1 MSLSNTNII
10 PREKYK
16 LKRRFKMNQKNETY
30 QFPDNDLHNQIIAM
44 DNELAKQA
52 TNFTV
57 EEQRLFYITLASIK
71 PNQKSSIIEIDKK
84 AGLDMLG
91 LKSQDKY
98 SRLRPMFTK
107 MIKKSLILS
116 GDDEIWNDGF
126 LFYKCRTTKKKI
138 YIYVDDEYIPLL
150 IKLQPGFTRLLSDDA
165 ISFNSKYSMILYQQL
180 MRLNNKGDYGVGF
193 TTKELKTIF
202 GLSKDDYVKKDG
214 HFNRTTFENRT
225 IDVAVKDINEKSKC
239 IQNLRYEKR
248 KKNRR
253 VQGYVFYFDYTDPN
267 EVRPTYNDKES
278 SSEYATDEE
287 IADLRKMIN
296 ELYG

>member
-1 MSLSNTNII
+1 
-10 PREKYK
+10 
-16 LKRRFKMNQKNETY
+16 MNQKNETF

-52 TNFTV
+52 TNFTI

-84 AGLDMLG
+84 AVLDMLG
-91 LKSQDKY
+91 FNSQNQY

-165 ISFNSKYSMILYQQL
+165 ISFNSKFSMILYQQL
-180 MRLNNKGDYGVGF
+180 MRLNNKGDFGVGF

-202 GLSKDDYVKKDG
+202 GLSKEDYVSGGRFDRY
-214 HFNRTTFENRT
+214 NFERKT
-225 IDVAVKDINEKSKC
+225 INVAIKDINEKSKC

-248 KKNRR
+248 KRNGRI
-253 VQGYVFYFDYTDPN
+253 QGYVFFFDYTDPN
-267 EVRPTYNDKES
+267 EFRTTYNKSNNDSASKKVTEEDKE
-278 SSEYATDEE
+278 
-287 IADLRKMIN
+287 ILRKMMDT
-296 ELYG
+296 LGGDL

>member
-1 MSLSNTNII
+1 
-10 PREKYK
+10 
-16 LKRRFKMNQKNETY
+16 MNQKDETF
-30 QFPDNDLHNQIIAM
+30 QFPDNDLHNQIISM

-57 EEQRLFYITLASIK
+57 EEQRLFYITLASIR
-71 PNQKSSIIEIDKK
+71 PNQKSNIVEIDKK
-84 AGLDMLG
+84 AVLDMLG
-91 LKSQDKY
+91 FKSQNQY
-98 SRLRPMFTK
+98 SRLRSMFTK

-150 IKLQPGFTRLLSDDA
+150 IELQPGFTRLLSDDA

-225 IDVAVKDINEKSKC
+225 IDIAIKDINEKSKC

-248 KKNRR
+248 KKNGR
-253 VQGYVFYFDYTDPN
+253 VQGYVFFFDYTDPN
-267 EVRPTYNDKES
+267 EFRTTYKSDKES
-278 SSEYATDEE
+278 SSKEVSDKDVKE
-287 IADLRKMIN
+287 LR
-296 ELYG
+296 ELMENLGL

>member
-1 MSLSNTNII
+1 
-10 PREKYK
+10 
-16 LKRRFKMNQKNETY
+16 MNQKNETF

-52 TNFTV
+52 TNFTI

-84 AGLDMLG
+84 AVLDMLG
-91 LKSQDKY
+91 FNSQNQY

-165 ISFNSKYSMILYQQL
+165 ISFKSKFSMILYQQL

-193 TTKELKTIF
+193 TTKELKMIF
-202 GLSKDDYVKKDG
+202 GLSKDDYVTKG
-214 HFNRTTFENRT
+214 HFDRSAFERRT
-225 IDVAVKDINEKSKC
+225 INVAVKDINEKSKC

-248 KKNRR
+248 KRNGRI
-253 VQGYVFYFDYTDPN
+253 QGYVFFFDYTDPN
-267 EVRPTYNDKES
+267 EFRTTYNKSNNDSSSKKVTEEDKE
-278 SSEYATDEE
+278 
-287 IADLRKMIN
+287 ILRKMMDT
-296 ELYG
+296 LGGDL

>member
-1 MSLSNTNII
+1 
-10 PREKYK
+10 
-16 LKRRFKMNQKNETY
+16 MNPKNETY

-52 TNFTV
+52 TNFTI

-84 AGLDMLG
+84 AVLDMLG
-91 LKSQDKY
+91 FNSQNQY

-116 GDDEIWNDGF
+116 GDDEVWNDGF

-165 ISFNSKYSMILYQQL
+165 ISFKSKFSMILYQQL
-180 MRLNNKGDYGVGF
+180 MRLNNKGDYGVGI
-193 TTKELKTIF
+193 TTKELKMIF
-202 GLSKDDYVKKDG
+202 GLSKDDYVTKG
-214 HFNRTTFENRT
+214 HFDRSAFERRT
-225 IDVAVKDINEKSKC
+225 INVAVKDINEKSKC

-248 KKNRR
+248 KKNGR
-253 VQGYVFYFDYTDPN
+253 VQGYVFFFDYTDPN
-267 EVRPTYNDKES
+267 EFRTTYNKSNNDSSSKKVTNEDKEF
-278 SSEYATDEE
+278 
-287 IADLRKMIN
+287 LRKMMDTIGRD
-296 ELYG
+296 L

>member
-1 MSLSNTNII
+1 
-10 PREKYK
+10 
-16 LKRRFKMNQKNETY
+16 MNQKNETF

-52 TNFTV
+52 TNFTI

-84 AGLDMLG
+84 AVLDMLG
-91 LKSQDKY
+91 FNSQNQY

-165 ISFNSKYSMILYQQL
+165 ISFKSKFSMILYQQL

-193 TTKELKTIF
+193 TTKELKMIF
-202 GLSKDDYVKKDG
+202 GLSKDDYVTKG
-214 HFNRTTFENRT
+214 HFDRSAFERRT
-225 IDVAVKDINEKSKC
+225 INVAVKDINEKSKC

-248 KKNRR
+248 KKNGR
-253 VQGYVFYFDYTDPN
+253 VQGYVFFFDYTDPN
-267 EVRPTYNDKES
+267 EFRITYKSDEKS
-278 SSEYATDEE
+278 SSEEVSDEDVKE
-287 IADLRKMIN
+287 LRELMEKM
-296 ELYG
+296 EKMGL

>member
-1 MSLSNTNII
+1 
-10 PREKYK
+10 
-16 LKRRFKMNQKNETY
+16 MNPKNETY

-52 TNFTV
+52 TNFTI

-84 AGLDMLG
+84 AVLDMLG
-91 LKSQDKY
+91 FNSQNQY

-116 GDDEIWNDGF
+116 GDDEVWNDGF

-165 ISFNSKYSMILYQQL
+165 ISFKSKFSMILYQQL

-193 TTKELKTIF
+193 TTKELKMIF
-202 GLSKDDYVKKDG
+202 GLSKDDYVTKG
-214 HFNRTTFENRT
+214 HFDRSAFERRT
-225 IDVAVKDINEKSKC
+225 INVAVKDINEKSKC

-248 KKNRR
+248 KKNGR
-253 VQGYVFYFDYTDPN
+253 VQGYVFFFDYTDPN
-267 EVRPTYNDKES
+267 EFRITYKSDEKS
-278 SSEYATDEE
+278 SSEEVSDEDVKE
-287 IADLRKMIN
+287 LREVMEKMG
-296 ELYG
+296 L

>member
-1 MSLSNTNII
+1 
-10 PREKYK
+10 
-16 LKRRFKMNQKNETY
+16 MNQKNETF

-52 TNFTV
+52 TNFTI

-84 AGLDMLG
+84 AVLDMLG
-91 LKSQDKY
+91 FNSQNQY

-165 ISFNSKYSMILYQQL
+165 ISFNSKFSMILYQQL

-202 GLSKDDYVKKDG
+202 GLSKEDYVSGGRFDRY
-214 HFNRTTFENRT
+214 NFERKT
-225 IDVAVKDINEKSKC
+225 INVAIKDINEKSKC

-248 KKNRR
+248 KRNGRI
-253 VQGYVFYFDYTDPN
+253 QGYVFFFDYTDPN
-267 EVRPTYNDKES
+267 EFRTTYNSDKES
-278 SSEYATDEE
+278 SSEHATAEE
-287 IADLRKMIN
+287 IAELRKMID
-296 ELYG
+296 ELHS

>member
-1 MSLSNTNII
+1 
-10 PREKYK
+10 
-16 LKRRFKMNQKNETY
+16 MNPKNETY

-44 DNELAKQA
+44 DSELAKQA
-52 TNFTV
+52 TNFTI

-84 AGLDMLG
+84 AVLDMLG
-91 LKSQDKY
+91 FNSQNQY

-116 GDDEIWNDGF
+116 GDDEVWNDGF

-165 ISFNSKYSMILYQQL
+165 ISFKSKFSMILYQQL

-193 TTKELKTIF
+193 TTKELKMIF
-202 GLSKDDYVKKDG
+202 GLSKDDYVTKG
-214 HFNRTTFENRT
+214 HFDRSAFERRT
-225 IDVAVKDINEKSKC
+225 INVAVKDINVKSKC

-248 KKNRR
+248 KKNGR
-253 VQGYVFYFDYTDPN
+253 VQGYVFFFDYTDPN
-267 EVRPTYNDKES
+267 EFRTTYNKSNNDSSSKKVTNEDKEF
-278 SSEYATDEE
+278 
-287 IADLRKMIN
+287 LRKMMDTIGRD
-296 ELYG
+296 L

>member
-1 MSLSNTNII
+1 
-10 PREKYK
+10 
-16 LKRRFKMNQKNETY
+16 MNPKNETY

-52 TNFTV
+52 TNFTI

-84 AGLDMLG
+84 AVLDMLG
-91 LKSQDKY
+91 FNSQNQY

-116 GDDEIWNDGF
+116 GDDEVWNDGF

-165 ISFNSKYSMILYQQL
+165 ISFKSKFSMILYQQL

-193 TTKELKTIF
+193 TTKELKMIF
-202 GLSKDDYVKKDG
+202 GLSKDDYVTKG
-214 HFNRTTFENRT
+214 HFDRSAFERRT
-225 IDVAVKDINEKSKC
+225 INVAVKDINEKSKC

-248 KKNRR
+248 KKNGR
-253 VQGYVFYFDYTDPN
+253 VQGYVFFFDYTDPN
-267 EVRPTYNDKES
+267 EFRTTYNSDKES
-278 SSEYATDEE
+278 SSREMSDEDVKE
-287 IADLRKMIN
+287 LR
-296 ELYG
+296 ELIENLGL

>member
-1 MSLSNTNII
+1 
-10 PREKYK
+10 
-16 LKRRFKMNQKNETY
+16 MNQKNETF

-52 TNFTV
+52 TNFTI

-84 AGLDMLG
+84 AVLDMLG
-91 LKSQDKY
+91 FNSQNQY

-150 IKLQPGFTRLLSDDA
+150 IKLQPGFTILLSDDA
-165 ISFNSKYSMILYQQL
+165 ISFNSKFSMILYQQL
-180 MRLNNKGDYGVGF
+180 MRLNNKGDFGVGF

-202 GLSKDDYVKKDG
+202 GLSKEDYVSGGRFDRY
-214 HFNRTTFENRT
+214 NFERKT
-225 IDVAVKDINEKSKC
+225 INVAIKDINEKSKC

-248 KKNRR
+248 KRNGRI
-253 VQGYVFYFDYTDPN
+253 QGYIFFFDYTDPN
-267 EVRPTYNDKES
+267 EFRTTYNKSNNDSSSKKVTKEDKEF
-278 SSEYATDEE
+278 
-287 IADLRKMIN
+287 LRKMMDTIGRD
-296 ELYG
+296 L

>member
-1 MSLSNTNII
+1 
-10 PREKYK
+10 
-16 LKRRFKMNQKNETY
+16 MNQKNETF

-52 TNFTV
+52 TNFTI

-84 AGLDMLG
+84 AVLDMLG
-91 LKSQDKY
+91 FNSQNQY

-165 ISFNSKYSMILYQQL
+165 ISFNSKFSMILYQQL
-180 MRLNNKGDYGVGF
+180 MRLNNKGDFGVGF

-202 GLSKDDYVKKDG
+202 GLSKEDYVSGGRFDRY
-214 HFNRTTFENRT
+214 NFERKT
-225 IDVAVKDINEKSKC
+225 INVAIKDINEKSKC

-248 KKNRR
+248 KRNGRI
-253 VQGYVFYFDYTDPN
+253 QGYVFFFDYTDPN
-267 EVRPTYNDKES
+267 EFRTTYNKSNNDS
-278 SSEYATDEE
+278 SSKKVTEE
-287 IADLRKMIN
+287 DKDFLRKMMDTIGRD
-296 ELYG
+296 L

>member
-1 MSLSNTNII
+1 
-10 PREKYK
+10 
-16 LKRRFKMNQKNETY
+16 MNQKNETF

-52 TNFTV
+52 TNFTI

-84 AGLDMLG
+84 AVLDMLG
-91 LKSQDKY
+91 FNSQNQY

-165 ISFNSKYSMILYQQL
+165 ISFNSKFSMILYQQL
-180 MRLNNKGDYGVGF
+180 MRLNNKGDFGVGF

-202 GLSKDDYVKKDG
+202 GLSKEDYVSGGRFDRY
-214 HFNRTTFENRT
+214 NFERKT
-225 IDVAVKDINEKSKC
+225 INVAIKDINEKSKC

-248 KKNRR
+248 KRNGRI
-253 VQGYVFYFDYTDPN
+253 QGYVFFFDYTDPN
-267 EVRPTYNDKES
+267 EFRTVYNDKES
-278 SSEYATDEE
+278 SSKEVSDEDVKE
-287 IADLRKMIN
+287 LRKLMEN
-296 ELYG
+296 LGV

>member
-1 MSLSNTNII
+1 
-10 PREKYK
+10 
-16 LKRRFKMNQKNETY
+16 MNQKNETF

-52 TNFTV
+52 TNFTI

-84 AGLDMLG
+84 AVLDMLG
-91 LKSQDKY
+91 FNSQNQY

-165 ISFNSKYSMILYQQL
+165 ISFNSKFSMILYQQL
-180 MRLNNKGDYGVGF
+180 MRLNNKGDFGVGF

-202 GLSKDDYVKKDG
+202 GLSKEDYVSGGRFDRY
-214 HFNRTTFENRT
+214 NFERKT
-225 IDVAVKDINEKSKC
+225 INVAIKDINEKSKC
-239 IQNLRYEKR
+239 IQNLHYEKR
-248 KKNRR
+248 KRNGRI
-253 VQGYVFYFDYTDPN
+253 QGYVFFFDYTDPN
-267 EVRPTYNDKES
+267 EFRTTYNKSNNDSSSKKVTEEDKE
-278 SSEYATDEE
+278 
-287 IADLRKMIN
+287 ILRKMMDT
-296 ELYG
+296 LGGDL

>member
-1 MSLSNTNII
+1 
-10 PREKYK
+10 
-16 LKRRFKMNQKNETY
+16 MNPKNETY

-52 TNFTV
+52 TNFTI

-84 AGLDMLG
+84 AVLDMLG
-91 LKSQDKY
+91 FNSQNQY

-116 GDDEIWNDGF
+116 GDDEVWNDGF

-165 ISFNSKYSMILYQQL
+165 ISFKSKFSMILYQQL

-193 TTKELKTIF
+193 TTKELKMIF
-202 GLSKDDYVKKDG
+202 GLSKDDYVTKG
-214 HFNRTTFENRT
+214 HFDRSAFERRT
-225 IDVAVKDINEKSKC
+225 INVAVKDINEKSKC

-248 KKNRR
+248 KKNGR
-253 VQGYVFYFDYTDPN
+253 VQGYVFFFDYTDPN
-267 EVRPTYNDKES
+267 EFRTTYNKSNNDS
-278 SSEYATDEE
+278 SSKKVTEE
-287 IADLRKMIN
+287 DKDFLRKMMDTIGRD
-296 ELYG
+296 L

>member
-1 MSLSNTNII
+1 
-10 PREKYK
+10 
-16 LKRRFKMNQKNETY
+16 MNQKNETY
-30 QFPDNDLHNQIIAM
+30 QFPDNDLHNQIISM

-57 EEQRLFYITLASIK
+57 EEQRLFYITLASIR
-71 PNQKSSIIEIDKK
+71 PNQKSNIVEIDKK
-84 AGLDMLG
+84 AVLDMLG
-91 LKSQDKY
+91 FKSQNQY

-150 IKLQPGFTRLLSDDA
+150 IELQPGFTRLLSDDA
-165 ISFNSKYSMILYQQL
+165 ISFNSKFSMILYQQL
-180 MRLNNKGDYGVGF
+180 MRLNNKGDFGVGF

-202 GLSKDDYVKKDG
+202 GLSKEDYVSGGRFDRY
-214 HFNRTTFENRT
+214 NFERKT
-225 IDVAVKDINEKSKC
+225 INVAIKDINEKSKC

-248 KKNRR
+248 KKNGR
-253 VQGYVFYFDYTDPN
+253 VQGYVFFFDYTDPN
-267 EVRPTYNDKES
+267 EFRTTYNKSDKES
-278 SSEYATDEE
+278 SSGKVSDEDVAE
-287 IADLRKMIN
+287 LRKLMEN
-296 ELYG
+296 LGEEV

>member
-1 MSLSNTNII
+1 
-10 PREKYK
+10 
-16 LKRRFKMNQKNETY
+16 MNQKNETF

-52 TNFTV
+52 TNFTI

-84 AGLDMLG
+84 AVLDMLG
-91 LKSQDKY
+91 FNSQNHY

-165 ISFNSKYSMILYQQL
+165 ISFNSKFSMILYQQL

-202 GLSKDDYVKKDG
+202 GLSKEDYVSGGRFDRY
-214 HFNRTTFENRT
+214 NFERKT
-225 IDVAVKDINEKSKC
+225 INVAIKDINEKSKC

-248 KKNRR
+248 KRNGRI
-253 VQGYVFYFDYTDPN
+253 QGYVFFFDYTDPN
-267 EVRPTYNDKES
+267 EFRTTYNKSNNDSSSKKVTEEDKE
-278 SSEYATDEE
+278 
-287 IADLRKMIN
+287 ILRKMMDT
-296 ELYG
+296 LGGDL

>member
-1 MSLSNTNII
+1 
-10 PREKYK
+10 
-16 LKRRFKMNQKNETY
+16 MNQKNETF

-84 AGLDMLG
+84 AVLDMLG
-91 LKSQDKY
+91 FQSQNQY
-98 SRLRPMFTK
+98 SRLRQMFTK

-126 LFYKCRTTKKKI
+126 LFYKCRSTKKKI

-165 ISFNSKYSMILYQQL
+165 ISFKSKYSMILYQQI
-180 MRLNNKGDYGVGF
+180 MRLNNKGDFGVGF
-193 TTKELKTIF
+193 TTKELKTLF

-248 KKNRR
+248 KKNGR
-253 VQGYVFYFDYTDPN
+253 VQGYVFFFDYTDPN
-267 EVRPTYNDKES
+267 EFRTTYNSDEKS
-278 SSEYATDEE
+278 SSKKIKDSKKFEEDREYLIKMMNT
-287 IADLRKMIN
+287 IGRDL
-296 ELYG
+296 